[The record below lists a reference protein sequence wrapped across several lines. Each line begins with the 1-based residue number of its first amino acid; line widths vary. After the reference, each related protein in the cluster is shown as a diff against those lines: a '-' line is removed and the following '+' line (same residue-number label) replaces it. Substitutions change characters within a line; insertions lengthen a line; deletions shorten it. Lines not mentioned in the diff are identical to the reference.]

1 MVAVKAVFVGDFSV
15 QVLRLV
21 RVFRVVKGVRTLSSF
36 RLIINALSSAVLPVL
51 SAFGILI
58 VVMCIYAVMAVDL
71 FAERDPESFGNL
83 SRALFSIFQVTTG
96 DSWSELAKDQMLDL
110 DETGLAFDKAV
121 GFFFIS
127 IVLICGVVLTNVVIA
142 VLLVRVNK
150 HATRSVVL
158 H

>member
-1 MVAVKAVFVGDFSV
+1 M

-36 RLIINALSSAVLPVL
+36 RLIVNALSSAVLPVL

-58 VVMCIYAVMAVDL
+58 VVMCI
-71 FAERDPESFGNL
+71 
-83 SRALFSIFQVTTG
+83 
-96 DSWSELAKDQMLDL
+96 WSELAKDQMLDL

-127 IVLICGVVLTNVVIA
+127 IVLVCGVVLTNVVIA
-142 VLLVRVNK
+142 VLLVLVNK